1 MAMKH
6 SVRDLLDV
14 VYRYHPRGIDGIEQA
29 DTQRYKETEEYGRL
43 VAARRRAAADERWP
57 ALLRRIEERFPDC
70 PVMNDSL
77 HLPTGS
83 LDACYSFSF
92 SLPSAA
98 NGRTLWFKISFLVPY
113 YTVYGYRLVQFVR
126 QPERFRVV
134 FGGIKFFIS
143 RSPRDPE
150 LVSNSDEERLMSV
163 TFNES
168 YIDFELSA
176 DELPYAE
183 WIARDI
189 EATFGCERM
198 PPEVGVVL
206 VPDVTVN
213 LRTVGEAR
221 LYDCFFTVG
230 HEWVPASPCEVRTP
244 GVDVDASNLTG
255 RFVAVIK
262 VLAAL
267 YNILWSLTPEVQ
279 EAQWRGGFFGGVT
292 TDGILRKEE
301 ILRVLA
307 KIRVLMDPPKT
318 SRGIASTR
326 ELEAAIRELEAL
338 VAAWDGE
345 GEPPASMVAWA
356 SSFLASWLVDS
367 DPNASS

>member
-1 MAMKH
+1 MKH
-6 SVRDLLDV
+6 SVRELLDV
-14 VYRYHPRGIDGIEQA
+14 VYRYYPCGIDGIEQA
-29 DTQRYKETEEYGRL
+29 DIQRYKETEEYGRL

-57 ALLRRIEERFPDC
+57 ALLRRIEERFPDS

-92 SLPSAA
+92 SLPGAA

-113 YTVYGYRLVQFVR
+113 YIVYGYRLVQFVR

-134 FGGIKFFIS
+134 FGGINFFIP

-150 LVSNSDEERLMSV
+150 LVTNPDDERLRSV

-213 LRTVGEAR
+213 LGTVGEAR
-221 LYDCFFTVG
+221 LYDCFFTAG
-230 HEWVPASPCEVRTP
+230 NEWVPPSPREARTP
-244 GVDVDASNLTG
+244 GVEVDASSLTG
-255 RFVAVIK
+255 RFAAVLK

-267 YNILWSLTPEVQ
+267 YKILWSLMR
-279 EAQWRGGFFGGVT
+279 EAQGAFFGGVT
-292 TDGILRKEE
+292 TDGVLRKEE
-301 ILRVLA
+301 VLRVLA
-307 KIRVLMDPPKT
+307 EIRGFMDPPKT
-318 SRGIASTR
+318 PRGIASKR
-326 ELEAAIRELEAL
+326 ELEGAIRELEAL
-338 VAAWDGE
+338 VASWDGE
-345 GEPPASMVAWA
+345 GAPPSAMVAWA
-356 SSFLASWLVDS
+356 ARFLDSWLVDA
-367 DPNASS
+367 DPGASS

>member
-14 VYRYHPRGIDGIEQA
+14 VHRYHPRGIDGIEQ
-29 DTQRYKETEEYGRL
+29 DDIQRYKETEEYGRL

-70 PVMNDSL
+70 AVMNDSF

-113 YTVYGYRLVQFVR
+113 YIVYDYRLVQFVR
-126 QPERFRVV
+126 QPDKFRVV
-134 FGGIKFFIS
+134 FGGINFFIP

-150 LVSNSDEERLMSV
+150 LVSNSDEERIMSV

-230 HEWVPASPCEVRTP
+230 QEWVPASPCEVRTP

-267 YNILWSLTPEVQ
+267 YNILWSLMP
-279 EAQWRGGFFGGVT
+279 EAQGAFFGGVT
-292 TDGILRKEE
+292 TDGVLRKEE

-307 KIRVLMDPPKT
+307 KTRVLMDPPKT
-318 SRGIASTR
+318 PRGVASKR

-338 VAAWDGE
+338 VASWDGQ
-345 GEPPASMVAWA
+345 GAPPAAMVAWA
-356 SSFLASWLVDS
+356 SCFLDSWLGDADS
-367 DPNASS
+367 GASSYS